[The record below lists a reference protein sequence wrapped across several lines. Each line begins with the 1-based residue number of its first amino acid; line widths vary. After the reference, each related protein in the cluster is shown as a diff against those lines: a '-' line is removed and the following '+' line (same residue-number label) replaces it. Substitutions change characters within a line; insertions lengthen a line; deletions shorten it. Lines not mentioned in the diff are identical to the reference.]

1 MKERN
6 ELPYELNKEEGL
18 INKTLDEF
26 IQNGDMKILI
36 VSPSLEILKN
46 LFSYCKY
53 YLIDYEKWLGF
64 SEMEIRKSP
73 YSFIKGIIEDEKIHL
88 RLAGWCSHRM
98 ILFLIDCSLEMTF
111 LIAEVH
117 EGSEGTDVFK
127 LNIS

>member
-73 YSFIKGIIEDEKIHL
+73 YSFIMGIIEDEDIFI
-88 RLAGWCSHRM
+88 RLAGWCSNRM
-98 ILFLIDCSLEMTF
+98 VLFCINCSSDITFEMGEMY
-111 LIAEVH
+111 ASV
-117 EGSEGTDVFK
+117 EGTDVFK